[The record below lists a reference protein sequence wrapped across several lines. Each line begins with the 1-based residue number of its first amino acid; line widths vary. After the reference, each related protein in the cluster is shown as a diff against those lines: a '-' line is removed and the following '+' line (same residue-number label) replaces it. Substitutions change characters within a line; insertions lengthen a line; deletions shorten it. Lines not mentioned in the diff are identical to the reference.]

1 MKKIAKSS
9 LSGLFAAIAAT
20 QTLYIPAD
28 GKGGQAY
35 FTPWQKGMR
44 SRPR

>member
-28 GKGGQAY
+28 GKGGQAH
-35 FTPWQKGMR
+35 FTPCR
-44 SRPR
+44 SS